1 MSDDNTTTPVDPST
15 FLSEELRELW
25 RRFADGVEALG
36 AARPDVNIH
45 TNRMLL
51 RGQKTYVK
59 ANRRHMITYP
69 TSRCKVNGDGDGIT
83 FFGKPCDEGVYQ
95 NRPTLRED

>member
-15 FLSEELRELW
+15 FLSKELRELW

-36 AARPDVNIH
+36 ATRPDVNIH
-45 TNRMLL
+45 TGQPLL
-51 RGQKTYVK
+51 FGQRAYIK
-59 ANRRHMITYP
+59 ANREHAVMFP
-69 TSRCKVNGDGDGIT
+69 TFNGDGDGIT

-95 NRPTLRED
+95 NLPTLRED

>member
-36 AARPDVNIH
+36 A
-45 TNRMLL
+45 T
-51 RGQKTYVK
+51 
-59 ANRRHMITYP
+59 
-69 TSRCKVNGDGDGIT
+69 
-83 FFGKPCDEGVYQ
+83 
-95 NRPTLRED
+95 